1 MRCILPL
8 LEVRSFCVDKG
19 ECILRHIIMY
29 DSWEGILFSGAKLK
43 FEAVE
48 ITSASG
54 YALSSTQFSV
64 GSSVSFVDVT
74 VTPPQVTTNIDSRYS
89 MRSPTDF
96 FYPFIWAT
104 SDGCHTTIHSFGG
117 GCYLF
122 FLFVLLIFQ
131 WCQNSSVFCKAY
143 IIWLFRCLND
153 RLRSNINDFDIIEV

>member
-1 MRCILPL
+1 MINEKQL
-8 LEVRSFCVDKG
+8 
-19 ECILRHIIMY
+19 Y
-29 DSWEGILFSGAKLK
+29 FSGAKLK

-96 FYPFIWAT
+96 FYPFVWAT
-104 SDGCHTTIHSFGG
+104 SGGCHTTMHGFSGGSF
-117 GCYLF
+117 LF
-122 FLFVLLIFQ
+122 FLFISLTLH
-131 WCQNSSVFCKAY
+131 
-143 IIWLFRCLND
+143 
-153 RLRSNINDFDIIEV
+153 